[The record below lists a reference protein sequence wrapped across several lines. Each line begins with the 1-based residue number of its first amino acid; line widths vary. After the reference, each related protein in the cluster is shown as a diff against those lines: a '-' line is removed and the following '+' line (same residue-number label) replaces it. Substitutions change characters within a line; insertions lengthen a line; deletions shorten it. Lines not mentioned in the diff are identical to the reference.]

1 MEGPSLMKD
10 VLLNTVAESSRMQQA
25 SCPWLMFSY
34 GTLSSI
40 LAASPLCYH
49 LRRHHLPSMSEVLSL
64 SSEHEINIF
73 PSVVNI
79 LFCSV
84 ISALSGPH
92 KDPRS
97 NNSWIWFGFGI
108 LSTVLSFP

>member
-1 MEGPSLMKD
+1 
-10 VLLNTVAESSRMQQA
+10 
-25 SCPWLMFSY
+25 
-34 GTLSSI
+34 
-40 LAASPLCYH
+40 
-49 LRRHHLPSMSEVLSL
+49 MSEVLSL

-79 LFCSV
+79 LFCGV

-97 NNSWIWFGFGI
+97 SNSWIWFGFDI
-108 LSTVLSFP
+108 LSPALISLVPDLQKSVFPL

>member
-1 MEGPSLMKD
+1 
-10 VLLNTVAESSRMQQA
+10 
-25 SCPWLMFSY
+25 MFSY
-34 GTLSSI
+34 DTLSSI
-40 LAASPLCYH
+40 LAASPLWYH
-49 LRRHHLPSMSEVLSL
+49 LRRHCLASMSEVLSF

-73 PSVVNI
+73 SSVVNI

-84 ISALSGPH
+84 ISALSGRH

-97 NNSWIWFGFGI
+97 SNSGIWFGFDI